1 MMNIKKLASL
11 LFQRSVIVALL
22 IFLQAAMLLLYMLWF
37 SSDFIYVYW
46 GCVVLS
52 ILAVLIIVSRQ
63 TDPGYKIAWIIPILL
78 FPAFGWLVYLLCGG
92 NKLSARKRRKMQG
105 MDRTML
111 EQLERD
117 YKAEEL
123 RPFGADAVNQ
133 ARYLEHYA
141 RCPVYTNT
149 YTHYFPLGDDVFP
162 AMLEELRKAEKYIF
176 LEYFIISPG
185 IFWDSMVEILKEKHA
200 AGVDVR
206 VIYDDVGSLNTLPM
220 NYARK
225 FETETGIPCC
235 CFNRFKPVISIR
247 MNNRDHRKFCIIDGH
262 TAFTGGINLADE
274 YINQKLRYG
283 HWKDTAILLKGEA
296 VWSMTV
302 MFLTMWEYT
311 RDVEEDYRR
320 FRPDKLPPEAAQGAG
335 YYVQPYADN
344 PLDEEAVGEAVY
356 LNLINKAE
364 RYVYAMTPYL
374 IISDSV
380 NTALCNAAKSGVD
393 VRIITATNKDLIQE
407 TMEGRFREDLYYR
420 LNVLDLELPP
430 LRERGDDVRVLGLQY
445 FRKLCGGKV
454 SDQQEKR
461 FLDMLAQVQDY
472 AWYGNIRELQNFTER
487 VHILLQND
495 TEINSVMTEIMRRRT
510 NGTPQERKWSGDEA
524 SQERKALVA
533 ALRNHPG
540 SMEDA
545 ARSLGCSRQTLWRK
559 MKKYGISR
567 G

>member
-1 MMNIKKLASL
+1 MNIKKLASL

-274 YINQKLRYG
+274 YINQKERFG
-283 HWKDTAILLKGEA
+283 HWKDTAIMLKGDA
-296 VWSMTV
+296 VNSFLM
-302 MFLTMWEYT
+302 MFLQIWNITEQKP
-311 RDVEEDYRR
+311 EDYRKYQLDPGYQ
-320 FRPDKLPPEAAQGAG
+320 FPPELDRKG
-335 YYVQPYADN
+335 YVMPYGDS
-344 PLDEEAVGEAVY
+344 PLDEETVGQHVY
-356 LNLINKAE
+356 MDILNE
-364 RYVYAMTPYL
+364 SRYYVHIMTPYL
-374 IISDSV
+374 ILDSDMI
-380 NTALCNAAKSGVD
+380 TALTFAAKRGIEVIIIMPHIPDKIYAYVLARSYYEELLLAG
-393 VRIITATNKDLIQE
+393 VRIFEYTPGFIHAKVFTSDDTKAVVGSINLDYRSLHLHFE
-407 TMEGRFREDLYYR
+407 CAAYLFR
-420 LNVLDLELPP
+420 NQAV
-430 LRERGDDVRVLGLQY
+430 
-445 FRKLCGGKV
+445 
-454 SDQQEKR
+454 
-461 FLDMLAQVQDY
+461 AQAEADFQDT
-472 AWYGNIRELQNFTER
+472 L
-487 VHILLQND
+487 
-495 TEINSVMTEIMRRRT
+495 
-510 NGTPQERKWSGDEA
+510 KK
-524 SQERKALVA
+524 SQEITVEDCRNYPLGRRMAGKM
-533 ALRNHPG
+533 LRLIAPL
-540 SMEDA
+540 M
-545 ARSLGCSRQTLWRK
+545 
-559 MKKYGISR
+559 
-567 G
+567 

>member
-1 MMNIKKLASL
+1 MNIKKLASL

-225 FETETGIPCC
+225 FEAETGIPCC

-274 YINQKLRYG
+274 YINAYEKHGR
-283 HWKDTAILLKGEA
+283 WKDSAILLRGPA
-296 VWSMTV
+296 VDNLTV
-302 MFLTMWEYT
+302 MFLTVWDFT
-311 RDVEEDYRR
+311 RGETEDFAPY
-320 FRPDKLPPEAAQGAG
+320 LYEAGQGGPVSAG
-335 YYVQPYADN
+335 DGYVQTFCDS
-344 PLDEEAVGEAVY
+344 PLDDEAVGETVY
-356 LNLINKAE
+356 LNLINKAR
-364 RYVYAMTPYL
+364 RYVYITTPYL
-374 IISDSV
+374 IIDNEMV
-380 NTALCNAAKSGVD
+380 TALCIAAKSGVD
-393 VRIITATNKDLIQE
+393 VRIITPHIADKWYVHAVT
-407 TMEGRFREDLYYR
+407 RAYYESLVECGVR
-420 LNVLDLELPP
+420 IYEYTPGFIHSKTFSV
-430 LRERGDDVRVLGLQY
+430 DDEYGVVGTIN
-445 FRKLCGGKV
+445 
-454 SDQQEKR
+454 
-461 FLDMLAQVQDY
+461 MDY
-472 AWYGNIRELQNFTER
+472 
-487 VHILLQND
+487 
-495 TEINSVMTEIMRRRT
+495 
-510 NGTPQERKWSGDEA
+510 
-524 SQERKALVA
+524 
-533 ALRNHPG
+533 
-540 SMEDA
+540 
-545 ARSLGCSRQTLWRK
+545 RSLYLHFECAAWLYRTRSVLQIKEEFLRTLLECQEITLDDCRNVPWP
-559 MKKYGISR
+559 KKLGR
-567 G
+567 ACLRAFAPLM

>member
-1 MMNIKKLASL
+1 MNIKKLASL

-274 YINQKLRYG
+274 YINQRKRFG
-283 HWKDTAILLKGEA
+283 HWKDTAVMLKGEG
-296 VWSMTV
+296 VWNMTA
-302 MFLTMWEYT
+302 MFLYMWGIVT
-311 RDVEEDYRR
+311 RTDTSLDFGNYVPHRWHPNE
-320 FRPDKLPPEAAQGAG
+320 FPGSG
-335 YYVQPYADN
+335 YVQPFCDS
-344 PLDEEAVGEAVY
+344 PLDDEIVGENVY
-356 LNLINKAE
+356 LNIINRAKN
-364 RYVYAMTPYL
+364 YVYICTPYL
-374 IISDSV
+374 IID
-380 NTALCNAAKSGVD
+380 NEMMTALCLAETK
-393 VRIITATNKDLIQE
+393 VRLK
-407 TMEGRFREDLYYR
+407 
-420 LNVLDLELPP
+420 
-430 LRERGDDVRVLGLQY
+430 
-445 FRKLCGGKV
+445 
-454 SDQQEKR
+454 
-461 FLDMLAQVQDY
+461 
-472 AWYGNIRELQNFTER
+472 
-487 VHILLQND
+487 
-495 TEINSVMTEIMRRRT
+495 
-510 NGTPQERKWSGDEA
+510 
-524 SQERKALVA
+524 
-533 ALRNHPG
+533 
-540 SMEDA
+540 
-545 ARSLGCSRQTLWRK
+545 
-559 MKKYGISR
+559 
-567 G
+567 

>member
-1 MMNIKKLASL
+1 MNIKKLASL

-393 VRIITATNKDLIQE
+393 VRIITPHIPDKWYVHAVTRAYYE
-407 TMEGRFREDLYYR
+407 T
-420 LNVLDLELPP
+420 
-430 LRERGDDVRVLGLQY
+430 
-445 FRKLCGGKV
+445 
-454 SDQQEKR
+454 
-461 FLDMLAQVQDY
+461 
-472 AWYGNIRELQNFTER
+472 
-487 VHILLQND
+487 LLQNGVRIYEYTPGFIHAKTFVVD
-495 TEINSVMTEIMRRRT
+495 DEYGTVGTINL
-510 NGTPQERKWSGDEA
+510 DY
-524 SQERKALVA
+524 
-533 ALRNHPG
+533 
-540 SMEDA
+540 
-545 ARSLGCSRQTLWRK
+545 RSLYLHFECGVWLCRIRSVLQIKEDFLAMLPVCQEITLEQCQHVPWYRK
-559 MKKYGISR
+559 LGRACLRIFAPLM
-567 G
+567 